1 MTSNEKLLREG
12 FNKIDDYFVKYQTN
26 DLFYQLRSNV
36 FRIEIYQSYIGNI
49 YNSEGRIELIHN
61 IMPISY
67 IHEIKNYFNKL
78 GLTDN
83 IEIEL

>member
-12 FNKIDDYFVKYQTN
+12 FNKIGDYFVHYQSE
-26 DLFYQLRSNV
+26 DLFYQLRNSV
-36 FRIEIYQSYIGNI
+36 FKIEIYQSSYG
-49 YNSEGRIELIHN
+49 YNSEGDIHLTHN
-61 IMPISY
+61 IIPISY